1 MARWE
6 AVEAASAI
14 VTFVQGYGMVGAGVA
29 ALFLLFGLDRVSEQA
44 RGAYVFRPLLVPG
57 VIVLWPLVLLRW
69 IAAERR
75 R

>member
-1 MARWE
+1 MEPAS
-6 AVEAASAI
+6 VEAASAI
-14 VTFVQGYGMVGAGVA
+14 VAFVEGYGMVGAGVA
-29 ALFLLFGLDRVSEQA
+29 LLFLLVGLDRVSEQA

-57 VIVLWPLVLLRW
+57 VVVLWPLVLARW